1 LVAQRRGRSQRVRSK
16 ASACGASAFYVQAQ
30 AAKVGARVVGIHSV
44 NPLHDGKV
52 SCWFDID
59 KTNENEGIIICHI
72 DQAELMQWTARTNC
86 WRSCAATAR

>member
-1 LVAQRRGRSQRVRSK
+1 VRSK

-72 DQAELMQWTARTNC
+72 DQAELMQLDGPHELLALVRGD
-86 WRSCAATAR
+86 SEMKH